1 LKIGISFVLEA
12 EQLKVKVRDFWN
24 ENPCGTKFAQIEVG
38 TVEFFAAIEKH
49 RYETE
54 WHIPEMAQFPSWQ
67 GKKVLEVG
75 CGLGTD
81 AVQFARAGADYTG
94 VDLTPRSIELVQKRF
109 QQQNLSGSFQ
119 VGDGEN
125 LPFPDNH
132 FDLVYSHGVLH
143 HTPDTQKAINEV
155 HRVIKPG
162 GKAFIMLYHRNSYN
176 YYGNIM
182 FFRRLGAQ
190 VLKYSW
196 GPRFVNLVTKEDIN
210 ALYRLQSDMKKN
222 TDHFFSKEEFLNQN
236 TDGAGNPLAKVYS
249 RKEASQLFSRFTQV
263 NTEVRFLN
271 KRWIPLLGKLLPRA
285 IEAPLAKLW
294 GWHLWIIAS
303 K

>member
-1 LKIGISFVLEA
+1 MLEA

-38 TVEFFAAIEKH
+38 TKEFFAAIEKH
-49 RYETE
+49 RYESE
-54 WHIPEMAQFPSWQ
+54 WHIPEMAEFPSWK

-81 AVQFARAGADYTG
+81 AIQFARAGASYTG
-94 VDLTPRSIELVQKRF
+94 IDLTPRSIELVEKRF
-109 QQQNLSGSFQ
+109 QQENLLGNFQ
-119 VGDGEN
+119 IADGEN

-162 GKAFIMLYHRNSYN
+162 GKALIMLYHRNSYN

-190 VLKYSW
+190 ILKYSW
-196 GPRFVNLVTKEDIN
+196 GPSLVNLLTKEDIN
-210 ALYRLQSDMKKN
+210 ALNRLQNDMKKN
-222 TDHFFSKEEFLNQN
+222 PQHFFSKEEFLNQN

-249 RKEASQLFSRFTQV
+249 RKEASLLFSRFSQV

-285 IEAPLAKLW
+285 IESPIAKIW
-294 GWHLWIIAS
+294 GWHLWIIGN

>member
-1 LKIGISFVLEA
+1 MLEA
-12 EQLKVKVRDFWN
+12 EQLKVKVREFWN

-38 TVEFFAAIEKH
+38 TREFFAAIEKH

-54 WHIPEMAQFPSWQ
+54 WHIPEMAEFHIWK

-81 AVQFARAGADYTG
+81 AVQFARAGAEYTG
-94 VDLTPRSIELVQKRF
+94 IDLTPRSIELVQKRF
-109 QQQNLSGSFQ
+109 QQENLLGSFQ
-119 VGDGEN
+119 VADGEN

-143 HTPDTQKAINEV
+143 HTPNTQKAINEV

-162 GKAFIMLYHRNSYN
+162 GKALIMLYHRNSYN

-196 GPRFVNLVTKEDIN
+196 GPSFVNLITKEDIN
-210 ALYRLQSDMKKN
+210 ALKRLQSDMNSNPKQ
-222 TDHFFSKEEFLNQN
+222 FFSKEEFLNQN

-249 RKEASQLFSRFTQV
+249 RKEVLQIFSRFSQAK
-263 NTEVRFLN
+263 TEVRFLN
-271 KRWIPLLGKLLPRA
+271 KRWIPLLGKALPRA
-285 IEAPLAKLW
+285 IESPLARLW
-294 GWHLWIIAS
+294 GWHLWIIAN

>member
-1 LKIGISFVLEA
+1 MLEA
-12 EQLKVKVRDFWN
+12 EQLKTKVRDFWN

-38 TVEFFAAIEKH
+38 TKEFFAAIEKH

-54 WHIPEMAQFPSWQ
+54 WHIPEMAQFSSWK
-67 GKKVLEVG
+67 GKTVLEVG

-81 AVQFARAGADYTG
+81 AIQFARAGAHYTG
-94 VDLTPRSIELVQKRF
+94 IDLTPRSIELVQKRF
-109 QQQNLSGSFQ
+109 QQENLLGNFQ
-119 VGDGEN
+119 VADGEN
-125 LPFPDNH
+125 LPFPDNQ

-155 HRVIKPG
+155 HRVIKPK
-162 GKAFIMLYHRNSYN
+162 GKALVMLYHRNSYN

-182 FFRRLGAQ
+182 LFRRLGAQ

-196 GPRFVNLVTKEDIN
+196 GPSFVNLVTKEDIN
-210 ALYRLQSDMKKN
+210 ALKRLQSDMKKN
-222 TDHFFSKEEFLNQN
+222 PDYFFSKEEFLNQN
-236 TDGAGNPLAKVYS
+236 TDGAGNPLAKVYN
-249 RKEASQLFSRFTQV
+249 RKEAALLFSRFSNV

-271 KRWIPLLGKLLPRA
+271 KRWIPVLGKFLPKA
-285 IEAPLAKLW
+285 IESPLAKLW
-294 GWHLWIIAS
+294 GWHLWIVAS